1 MNGFQLI
8 EEKETDEEEDV
19 FVFSK
24 ARSRL
29 RFPTIHQGQ
38 TMSDTMAMDRLGFVD
53 AIVALVAILL
63 VVAPKKAFADIF
75 NELLDFRGGVWVNK
89 TIFSPTNT
97 TNIVRT
103 RFAGRREPHAR
114 RERYAQTFSETKT
127 FRMRT

>member
-63 VVAPKKAFADIF
+63 VVAPMKAFADIF
-75 NELLDFRGGVWVNK
+75 NELLDFRGGVWQ
-89 TIFSPTNT
+89 F
-97 TNIVRT
+97 
-103 RFAGRREPHAR
+103 G
-114 RERYAQTFSETKT
+114 
-127 FRMRT
+127 

>member
-38 TMSDTMAMDRLGFVD
+38 TMSDTMAMDRLLGFVD

-75 NELLDFRGGVWVNK
+75 
-89 TIFSPTNT
+89 
-97 TNIVRT
+97 
-103 RFAGRREPHAR
+103 
-114 RERYAQTFSETKT
+114 
-127 FRMRT
+127 

>member
-8 EEKETDEEEDV
+8 EEKETDEGEDV

-53 AIVALVAILL
+53 AIVALVAILF

-75 NELLDFRGGVWVNK
+75 NELLDFRGGVWQ
-89 TIFSPTNT
+89 F
-97 TNIVRT
+97 
-103 RFAGRREPHAR
+103 G
-114 RERYAQTFSETKT
+114 
-127 FRMRT
+127 